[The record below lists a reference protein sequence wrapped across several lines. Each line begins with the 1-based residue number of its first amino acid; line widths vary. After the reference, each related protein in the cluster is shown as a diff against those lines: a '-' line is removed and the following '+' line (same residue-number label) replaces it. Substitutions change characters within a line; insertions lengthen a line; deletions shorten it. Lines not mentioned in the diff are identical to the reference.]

1 MVVHVWHA
9 ALVRSGSAGAWQE
22 QLVPRGLPD
31 EVLLSLLIYSLCSRP
46 TPHASR
52 GPAPTVGAPL
62 AEPREEG
69 ERGRCVGPSAPRHSP
84 RPACWVGRA
93 LSLMCFQETCSFCK
107 LFSKS
112 QLWGLII
119 TSSELL
125 FGNLFTSVWTK
136 IVSFLCSWGVLR
148 LGLAGTP
155 WWGWGLPVHRP
166 PPARPLPRC
175 GLAALPPSSNGPGLD
190 IVGLFPTAAVSLSLC
205 SRFAH
210 P

>member
-1 MVVHVWHA
+1 M
-9 ALVRSGSAGAWQE
+9 
-22 QLVPRGLPD
+22 
-31 EVLLSLLIYSLCSRP
+31 YN
-46 TPHASR
+46 
-52 GPAPTVGAPL
+52 
-62 AEPREEG
+62 
-69 ERGRCVGPSAPRHSP
+69 GPSSP
-84 RPACWVGRA
+84 RRSLRPAFWVGRA

-125 FGNLFTSVWTK
+125 FGDLFTSFWTK

-148 LGLAGTP
+148 LGLAGAP
-155 WWGWGLPVHRP
+155 WWGWGLPVRRS

-175 GLAALPPSSNGPGLD
+175 GLAALPPSSNGPDLD
-190 IVGLFPTAAVSLSLC
+190 IVCLFPTAAVSLSLC

-210 P
+210 H